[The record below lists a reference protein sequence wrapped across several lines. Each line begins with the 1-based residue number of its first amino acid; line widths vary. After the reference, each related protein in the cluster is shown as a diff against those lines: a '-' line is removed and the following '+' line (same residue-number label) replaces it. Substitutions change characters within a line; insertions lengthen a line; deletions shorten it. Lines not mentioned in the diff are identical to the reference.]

1 MSIKIS
7 RRLIEELE
15 KRTDAEII
23 IEVFPGG
30 IDVSAHRNNGLRQ
43 VHKNYAT
50 TEMQMIGE
58 YEKERIRK
66 FWAQLAADIR
76 RSLDR

>member
-1 MSIKIS
+1 MPIKIS

-15 KRTDAEII
+15 KRTNSEII

-30 IDVSAHRNNGLRQ
+30 IDVSAHRNDGLRQ
-43 VHKNYAT
+43 VHQAYSSH
-50 TEMQMIGE
+50 EMQMIGD

-66 FWAQLAADIR
+66 FWAEIAADFR
-76 RSLDR
+76 RLLDR